1 MNNRKPLYAK
11 IAIAR
16 KQLPDMT
23 EEAYRELLANEF
35 NGTTSAA
42 KLSWRDLNRL
52 VDLLASLGAVYV
64 TKGQPSAMRK
74 PGDAKRSHWNASV
87 TSKSRPDWIEVR
99 EDDPLANEKRAI
111 LAIWKGLGYSMSSL
125 DTRVKRNFGVES
137 FAWLHD
143 TRSVCMLLSDLQ
155 RRERARKRKQDVNG

>member
-23 EEAYRELLANEF
+23 EEAYRELLSNEF

-64 TKGQPSAMRK
+64 TKG
-74 PGDAKRSHWNASV
+74 
-87 TSKSRPDWIEVR
+87 
-99 EDDPLANEKRAI
+99 
-111 LAIWKGLGYSMSSL
+111 
-125 DTRVKRNFGVES
+125 
-137 FAWLHD
+137 
-143 TRSVCMLLSDLQ
+143 
-155 RRERARKRKQDVNG
+155 

>member
-1 MNNRKPLYAK
+1 M
-11 IAIAR
+11 
-16 KQLPDMT
+16 
-23 EEAYRELLANEF
+23 
-35 NGTTSAA
+35 
-42 KLSWRDLNRL
+42 
-52 VDLLASLGAVYV
+52 AVYDYYI
-64 TKGQPSAMRK
+64 KRK
-74 PGDAKRSHWNASV
+74 LHKDIWLS
-87 TSKSRPDWIEVR
+87 
-99 EDDPLANEKRAI
+99 DPLANEKRAI

>member
-1 MNNRKPLYAK
+1 MTGVQTCALPISVRREKNFSAS
-11 IAIAR
+11 
-16 KQLPDMT
+16 QLLTLSRSLVVNP
-23 EEAYRELLANEF
+23 
-35 NGTTSAA
+35 TSC
-42 KLSWRDLNRL
+42 
-52 VDLLASLGAVYV
+52 
-64 TKGQPSAMRK
+64 T
-74 PGDAKRSHWNASV
+74 SV